1 MEILKNY
8 QKPKNS
14 YFENKI
20 KWSFQTSISCQFRV
34 SPSDTVSYKSLSVLP
49 KRDLAYVLRRPLT
62 WLEYFAVLANLI
74 HNIYIYRSIHV
85 LLKIVVCKQSVVSGV
100 YLRLG
105 EYKFKTSSNQL
116 EIEF

>member
-8 QKPKNS
+8 QKPKNF
-14 YFENKI
+14 YFENNI

-74 HNIYIYRSIHV
+74 HNIFIYRSFHV
-85 LLKIVVCKQSVVSGV
+85 LLEIVVCKQSVISVV
-100 YLRLG
+100 YCRLQG
-105 EYKFKTSSNQL
+105 LMFKTSSNQL
-116 EIEF
+116 EIKF

>member
-8 QKPKNS
+8 QKTKNS

-74 HNIYIYRSIHV
+74 HNIFIYKSLHV
-85 LLKIVVCKQSVVSGV
+85 
-100 YLRLG
+100 
-105 EYKFKTSSNQL
+105 
-116 EIEF
+116 